1 MMEETKKFIRIENS
15 IVEAVETDIS
25 IVDLQYYPEN
35 PRINSII
42 ESEFGDNPTQEQIE
56 QKMQSLDHV
65 KELKNSIRVNGGLIE
80 PIFVKDSVVL
90 EGNSRLAAYRLLVH
104 EDPIKW
110 SSIRA
115 VLLPSSVTADQI
127 FSLLGTM
134 HIIGKTPW
142 SPFEQAAYLRKRITT
157 SRKKIDA
164 IADELGLTRSAAHK
178 YIATY
183 DLMEQN
189 DDLVRDKWSYYH
201 EFVKNG
207 AIQRADENYP
217 LLAIKETILERI
229 KDGKF
234 TDARELRKV
243 GKIVGSESEVT
254 DEAINGFINETMSLD
269 EAVELVESDSKIANL
284 TAKIRNFNIAVS
296 NESTA
301 IRENLS
307 DMGLYTEL
315 KKLYAQLKT
324 LMSIE

>member
-1 MMEETKKFIRIENS
+1 MEQTKKYIRIENS
-15 IVEAVETDIS
+15 IVEAVEMDIS

-80 PIFVKDSVVL
+80 PIFVKDNVVL

-110 SSIRA
+110 AKIRA

-157 SRKKIDA
+157 SRKKVDA

-189 DDLVRDKWSYYH
+189 DDLVRDRWSYYY

-207 AIQRADENYP
+207 AIQQADENYP
-217 LLAIKETILERI
+217 QFSIKEKILERI
-229 KDGKF
+229 KEDKF
-234 TDARELRKV
+234 TDAREIRKV
-243 GKIVGSESEVT
+243 GKVVGSESEVA
-254 DEAINGFINETMSLD
+254 DEAISGFINETMSLD

-284 TAKIRNFNIAVS
+284 TAKIRNFNIVIA
-296 NESTA
+296 NESGA
-301 IRENLS
+301 IRKNLG
-307 DMGLYTEL
+307 DMGLSTEL
-315 KKLYAQLKT
+315 KKLFAQIRT
-324 LMSIE
+324 IMAIE

>member
-1 MMEETKKFIRIENS
+1 MEQTKKYLRIENN
-15 IVEAVETDIS
+15 IVEAIETDLS
-25 IVDLQYYPEN
+25 IVDLLYYPEN

-42 ESEFGDNPTQEQIE
+42 ESEFGENPTQEQIE

-80 PIFVKDSVVL
+80 PIFVKDKVVL
-90 EGNSRLAAYRLLVH
+90 EGNSRLAAYRLLVR
-104 EDPIKW
+104 EDPIQW
-110 SSIRA
+110 ATIRA
-115 VLLPSSVTADQI
+115 VLLPDTVTADQI

-142 SPFEQAAYLRKRITT
+142 SPFEQAAYLQKRITT

-183 DLMEQN
+183 ELMVQN
-189 DDLVRDKWSYYH
+189 DDLVREKWSYYH
-201 EFVKNG
+201 ELVKNG

-217 LLAIKETILERI
+217 QLAIKEAILERI
-229 KDGKF
+229 KDEKF
-234 TDARELRKV
+234 SDAREIRKV

-254 DEAINGFINETMSLD
+254 DEAINGFLNDTMTLD

-284 TAKIRNFNIAVS
+284 TAKIRNFNIAVANDS
-296 NESTA
+296 RT
-301 IRENLS
+301 IRDNLS
-307 DMGLYTEL
+307 DMGLSTEL
-315 KKLYAQLKT
+315 KKLFTQLKT